1 MIYESAFKAFCKS
14 SFIDANTA
22 FSSSF
27 SKSNNEFDEESKMMF
42 RGVVHECDKMIRI
55 RQDNPRESVPH
66 ATEEELALLLDR
78 VQNCRV
84 LPAEFHLMYAN
95 ALYYLS
101 LMLEKKEDQSVAD
114 FLEEAIYRI
123 GVAMEMDPTSCAIH
137 CSLVRSL
144 MQKVLMTGGKWDKE
158 TIDAVEKEMDNVFIT
173 PITTTFPNDEIFDS
187 ALEIAHLYTSL
198 LDLQNTLESKIEWAE
213 KAAKY
218 WTFLLNSKNRL
229 FLYKDESNYFIHLL
243 IFKEMK
249 EIQKQLSVLPVVG

>member
-14 SFIDANTA
+14 SFNDANTA
-22 FSSSF
+22 FSSKK
-27 SKSNNEFDEESKMMF
+27 SKNEFDEESKMMF
-42 RGVVHECDKMIRI
+42 RGAVHECDKMVRI

-78 VQNCRV
+78 VQNC
-84 LPAEFHLMYAN
+84 LPAEFHLIYAN

-123 GVAMEMDPTSCAIH
+123 GVAMEMDPTCSVIH

-144 MQKVLMTGGKWDKE
+144 MQKVLITGGKWDKE
-158 TIDAVEKEMDNVFIT
+158 TIDAVEKEMDNVFVN
-173 PITTTFPNDEIFDS
+173 PITTTLPKDEIFDA

-218 WTFLLNSKNRL
+218 WTLLLNSKNRF
-229 FLYKDESNYFIHLL
+229 FLYKAESKYFIHSL

-249 EIQKQLSVLPVVG
+249 EIQKQLSDSPVVG